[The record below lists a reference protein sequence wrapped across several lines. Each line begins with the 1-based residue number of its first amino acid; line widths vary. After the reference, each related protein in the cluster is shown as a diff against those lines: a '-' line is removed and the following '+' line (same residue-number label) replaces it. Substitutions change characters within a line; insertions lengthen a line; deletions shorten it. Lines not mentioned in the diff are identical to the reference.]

1 VKRRNMRKYYTLYGR
16 LLDLKVLENAF
27 KQVKKARGAP
37 GLDNQTIKE
46 FERNLEEELMSL
58 LAELKEKKYE
68 ASPVKRVEI
77 DKPDGGKRKLGI
89 STVRDRVVQQAV
101 RNILEPIFDKDFH
114 PSSYGYR
121 KGRSCHHAISKAQLF
136 MRKYKKK
143 WVVDMDLSKCFD
155 RLDHEFIMKQLRE
168 KVTDGSILN
177 LVRQF
182 LESGVMVCGEYEA
195 TEVGS
200 PQGGVIS
207 PLLANIYLDKFDQF
221 MKSRGHRIVR
231 YADDILILCG
241 SKKASENAR
250 RVATEYLEGEMKLTV
265 NAEKTHIVHSYKG
278 VKFLGVEIHTG
289 YTRIQEKKLK
299 SFKAKVKKITRKTGG
314 RNLRA
319 VIKEL
324 NPVIRGFIHYFRV
337 ANCKGV
343 MKTLMRWIR
352 RRLRAVQMFLW
363 KRPTR
368 MGRRLRQLGYYQVGK
383 YQKIS
388 MRRWRNSKSKH
399 ASMAMPDK
407 WLHEEMKLFDMGSV
421 DTGCTISAI

>member
-1 VKRRNMRKYYTLYGR
+1 MRKYYTLYGR
-16 LLDLKVLENAF
+16 LLEMKVLENAF
-27 KQVKKARGAP
+27 KQVKRAKGAP
-37 GLDNQTIKE
+37 GLDKQTIRD
-46 FERNLEEELMSL
+46 FESNLEEELMRL
-58 LAELKEKKYE
+58 LTELKEKKYE

-89 STVRDRVVQQAV
+89 PTVRDRVVQQAV

-136 MRKYKKK
+136 IRKYKRK

-155 RLDHEFIMKQLRE
+155 TLDHELIIKQLRE

-177 LVRQF
+177 LVRKF
-182 LESGVMVCGEYEA
+182 LESGVMVSGEYEA
-195 TEVGS
+195 TDVGS

-241 SKKASENAR
+241 SKKAAENVQ
-250 RVATEYLEGEMKLTV
+250 RVATEYLEGEMKLKV
-265 NAEKTHIVHSYKG
+265 NTEKTHIVHSYRG

-289 YTRIQEKKLK
+289 YTQIQEKKLK
-299 SFKAKVKKITRKTGG
+299 SFKAKVKKITRKSGG
-314 RNLRA
+314 KNLET

-324 NPVIRGFIHYFRV
+324 NPILRGFINYFRV
-337 ANCKGV
+337 ANCTRV
-343 MKTLMRWIR
+343 IRALMHWVR
-352 RRLRAVQMFLW
+352 RRLRAVQIFLW
-363 KRPTR
+363 KKPRR
-368 MGRRLRQLGYYQVGK
+368 LLRRLRQLGYRMSK
-383 YQKIS
+383 FQKLS
-388 MRRWRNSKSKH
+388 MKRWRSSNVREVC
-399 ASMAMPDK
+399 MAMPNK
-407 WLHEEMKLFDMGSV
+407 WFHEEKKLFDMESV
-421 DTGCTISAI
+421 DTGFTISVI